1 MDLEAKEW
9 DNPSIIDPDSYLNEL
24 RSNDNRFQELDRVI
38 TEALKDALTVA
49 LRNGEILH
57 NIRPIL
63 GNRKFKPYLDKSG
76 ITKTRAYGYIY
87 IYRNQDEI
95 KRLVQSGLSLKKAVE
110 LFKKAN
116 KGEDPKQEKL
126 QQTIPGI
133 ETYDQQIRRSRPRS
147 EEQKFKDNANKIINK
162 SHITKRITESSFNKV
177 NTYLDDKEK
186 RIRSELKMVL
196 DTKEETKHWLIIK
209 DVKRKE

>member
-24 RSNDNRFQELDRVI
+24 RANDNRFQELDRVI

-87 IYRNQDEI
+87 IYRNQDEMCMD
-95 KRLVQSGLSLKKAVE
+95 LC
-110 LFKKAN
+110 F
-116 KGEDPKQEKL
+116 
-126 QQTIPGI
+126 
-133 ETYDQQIRRSRPRS
+133 
-147 EEQKFKDNANKIINK
+147 F
-162 SHITKRITESSFNKV
+162 
-177 NTYLDDKEK
+177 
-186 RIRSELKMVL
+186 
-196 DTKEETKHWLIIK
+196 
-209 DVKRKE
+209 